1 MPSSRPDRIRKL
13 LADLVGFD
21 TISDRSNL
29 PLIAHIESYLAAL
42 GVKGERIVDETGQKA
57 SLWVTIGP
65 EDRPGL
71 VLSGHTDVVPVVGQD
86 WSHDPF
92 KLIERDG
99 RLYGRGTT
107 DMKGFVAVCLAMV
120 PEMLEVKLA
129 TPIHLAIS
137 YDEEI
142 GCVGVRPMLG
152 EIAKKKVRPLG
163 CFVGEPTEMKVII
176 GHKGK
181 HGVRA
186 TFRGLARHSSIAPD
200 GVNAIEFAAELIV
213 EIRRRTVTLA
223 AVRSTDSLYDVPH
236 STLLTSIVH
245 GGAALNIVPDSCTV
259 DFECRGIGITE
270 SREVTDA
277 IVAWAKAELEPAMKS
292 MHPECGI
299 DFEEILDY
307 PALDTAADA
316 AIVTLAKSLAGRND
330 HAKGRLRHRGEPVRQ
345 HGRYPIRG
353 DRPRRNR
360 AGAHAGRIRGNGA
373 AGEMRGVRGEAD
385 RALCCVII
393 GVCSYLGPGS
403 AEQHFVLH
411 RVRDKKAWLF
421 IGLRR
426 RNRSPG
432 IRSHVPD
439 AVRHAVTR
447 RRAGTQA
454 PLATVPQHAILSR
467 ATIGHRLHADA
478 LFRVHPREQA
488 KRDSLCRGHQQ
499 SRSTNDR
506 AQVQT
511 PTRLHA
517 AIRCNSARLLRNLRV
532 RARGTLTRA
541 FVEAL
546 ATGVEAQADR
556 RAQSGLA
563 RSYE

>member
-1 MPSSRPDRIRKL
+1 MPNPIFPSSRPDRIRHL

-21 TISDRSNL
+21 TISDRTNL
-29 PLIAHIESYLAAL
+29 PLIAHIESYLAAF
-42 GVKGERIVDETGQKA
+42 GITGERFVDVTGQKA

-65 EDRPGL
+65 ADRPGF

-92 KLIERDG
+92 NLVERDG

-120 PEMLEVKLA
+120 PEMVEARLE

-152 EIAKKKVRPLG
+152 EIAKRTVRPLG
-163 CFVGEPTEMKVII
+163 AFIGEPTEMKVII

-200 GVNAIEFAAELIV
+200 GVNAIEYAAGLIV
-213 EIRRRTVTLA
+213 EIRRRAVALA
-223 AVRSTDSLYDVPH
+223 AVRSKDSLYDVPH

-245 GGAALNIVPDSCTV
+245 GGAALNIVPDICTV

-277 IVAWAKAELEPAMKS
+277 IVAWARAELEPAMKS
-292 MHPECGI
+292 RHPECGI

-330 HAKGRLRHRGEPVRQ
+330 HAKVAFGT
-345 HGRYPIRG
+345 
-353 DRPRRNR
+353 
-360 AGAHAGRIRGNGA
+360 
-373 AGEMRGVRGEAD
+373 EASLFASMAD
-385 RALCCVII
+385 IPSVVI
-393 GVCSYLGPGS
+393 GPG
-403 AEQHFVLH
+403 AIAQAHT
-411 RVRDKKAWLF
+411 
-421 IGLRR
+421 
-426 RNRSPG
+426 
-432 IRSHVPD
+432 PD
-439 AVRHAVTR
+439 
-447 RRAGTQA
+447 
-454 PLATVPQHAILSR
+454 
-467 ATIGHRLHADA
+467 
-478 LFRVHPREQA
+478 E
-488 KRDSLCRGHQQ
+488 
-499 SRSTNDR
+499 
-506 AQVQT
+506 
-511 PTRLHA
+511 
-517 AIRCNSARLLRNLRV
+517 
-532 RARGTLTRA
+532 
-541 FVEAL
+541 FVEMAEL
-546 ATGVEAQADR
+546 EKCAGFVERLIAHCVK
-556 RAQSGLA
+556 G
-563 RSYE
+563 